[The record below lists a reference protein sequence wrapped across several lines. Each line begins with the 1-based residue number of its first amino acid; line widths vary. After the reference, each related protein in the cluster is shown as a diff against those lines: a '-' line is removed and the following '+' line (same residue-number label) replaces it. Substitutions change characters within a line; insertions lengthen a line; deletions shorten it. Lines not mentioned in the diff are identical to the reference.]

1 MPIDI
6 NKHEVDIQNL
16 KDQNVLD
23 FEKDKIQ
30 AKQIEELKKDLSVF
44 NNRNS
49 VLINSLQQQI
59 DNLQI
64 VHNNTGSTNDIPTD
78 LSLINGLLKLKKA
91 DGTTMGRGV
100 IISTTQGEA
109 VPIPNFSIGDVITLS
124 PTSNATVTLTGT
136 YPDLILNYGIPRGA
150 SGSGGSSGGSDIIFS
165 DVSSNDIF
173 VPAKNTTPTPTPT
186 FSSISAT
193 YTQGDTVINTTTS
206 LDSLKN
212 NLVVTA
218 HYSDS
223 SSSVI
228 RDYTLSGNLTVGTST
243 ITVTYQGKT
252 TTFNVTVS
260 ENSGSG
266 GSEDETNLVL
276 YIDKTLSQEAT
287 AENKT
292 NIFVDHTNNHTVK
305 AKSTNGT
312 SSFVPKIISDD
323 GTAIQFMNGA
333 ETGNLTVLNSGKLTS
348 LNNTVEI
355 YFESTAD
362 IGSTLIS
369 FYDNKG
375 SSGQSLRVSNGRII
389 FGDGAYLY
397 VEATTTI
404 EPNTKYHLVV
414 VSDFDNKKGYVYLNG
429 VKLAEKVVNS
439 FRTIEEHDVKL
450 GQPSQ
455 TAIKYYYFKVYNK
468 ALTESEIQTLY
479 GGIN

>member
-1 MPIDI
+1 MAIDI

-30 AKQIEELKKDLSVF
+30 AKQIEELKKDLSVS

-59 DNLQI
+59 NNLQI
-64 VHNNTGSTNDIPTD
+64 VDNNTGSTNDIPTD

-136 YPDLILNYGIPRGA
+136 YPNLILNYGIPRGA

-173 VPAKNTTPTPTPT
+173 VPGKNTTPTPTPT
-186 FSSISAT
+186 PTLSSISAT

-260 ENSGSG
+260 ENSESG
-266 GSEDETNLVL
+266 GESNLVL

-287 AENKT
+287 ANNKT

-305 AKSTNGT
+305 ATSSNGT

-323 GTAIQFMNGA
+323 GTAIQFMNGT
-333 ETGNLTVLNSGKLTS
+333 ETGKITVVNCGKLTS

-375 SSGQSLRVSNGRII
+375 SSGQSLRVSNGRIV

-404 EPNTKYHLVV
+404 EPNTKYHLVT

-439 FRTIEEHDVKL
+439 FRTIEEHDVIL
-450 GQPSQ
+450 GEPRQ
-455 TAIKYYYFKVYNK
+455 TAIKYYYFKVYNR
-468 ALTESEIQTLY
+468 ALTESEIQTIY
-479 GGIN
+479 GGII